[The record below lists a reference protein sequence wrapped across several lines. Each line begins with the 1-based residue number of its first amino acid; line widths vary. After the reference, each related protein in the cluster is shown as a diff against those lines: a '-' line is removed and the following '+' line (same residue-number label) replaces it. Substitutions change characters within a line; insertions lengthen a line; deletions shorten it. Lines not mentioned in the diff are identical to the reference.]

1 MLRGLITFYY
11 HLLEKKCEE
20 IPMKSIGKISVLHI
34 VFLSMT
40 VIGLKNHVTIIPS
53 LLNGAGRDSWMSVIL
68 AALITIPWLFI
79 IIYIQKQLQS
89 DSVRMR
95 LLENYPRIGNVIIYI
110 IVFYLL
116 LMAAFTMRE
125 TLQWVSTTFLIET
138 PVLLL
143 FFFFSIVCIL
153 LAVSSVYSL
162 TMANVIVLFGVVIF
176 GFFVAFVNMQIKD
189 YKLLLPFFEHGFTP
203 IIKTILYPVSG
214 YFELLL
220 LLFIQQH
227 FKKKLNFKHLLI
239 ILFILLG
246 LTIGPLVGAI
256 TEFGP
261 TEAAKQRYP
270 AFEEWRIAK
279 IGSFISHMDFFSI
292 YQWLTGTFI
301 RVGFLLF
308 ISIELLGMTGQKKRI
323 WETVAPAFIFLSLPL
338 FLINDSI
345 FIEIKGKYFLVSTS
359 LFFFILAFLFLF
371 LLRKRSNNKV
381 DRHASN

>member
-1 MLRGLITFYY
+1 
-11 HLLEKKCEE
+11 
-20 IPMKSIGKISVLHI
+20 MKSIGKISVLHI

-89 DSVRMR
+89 DSIRMR

-176 GFFVAFVNMQIKD
+176 GFFVAF
-189 YKLLLPFFEHGFTP
+189 
-203 IIKTILYPVSG
+203 
-214 YFELLL
+214 
-220 LLFIQQH
+220 
-227 FKKKLNFKHLLI
+227 
-239 ILFILLG
+239 
-246 LTIGPLVGAI
+246 
-256 TEFGP
+256 
-261 TEAAKQRYP
+261 
-270 AFEEWRIAK
+270 
-279 IGSFISHMDFFSI
+279 
-292 YQWLTGTFI
+292 
-301 RVGFLLF
+301 
-308 ISIELLGMTGQKKRI
+308 
-323 WETVAPAFIFLSLPL
+323 
-338 FLINDSI
+338 
-345 FIEIKGKYFLVSTS
+345 
-359 LFFFILAFLFLF
+359 
-371 LLRKRSNNKV
+371 
-381 DRHASN
+381 

>member
-1 MLRGLITFYY
+1 
-11 HLLEKKCEE
+11 
-20 IPMKSIGKISVLHI
+20 MKSIGKISILHI

-68 AALITIPWLFI
+68 AAIITIPWLFI
-79 IIYIQKQLQS
+79 FFQIQKQLQS
-89 DSVRMR
+89 DSIRTR
-95 LLENYPRIGNVIIYI
+95 LLTNYPRFGNIVIYV
-110 IVFYLL
+110 IVTYLL
-116 LMAAFTMRE
+116 TMAAFTMRE
-125 TLQWVSTTFLIET
+125 TLQWFSTTFLIET

-153 LAVSSVYSL
+153 LAMSSVFSI

-189 YKLLLPFFEHGFTP
+189 YSLLLPFFEHGFSPTL
-203 IIKTILYPVSG
+203 KTVLYPASG
-214 YFELLL
+214 FFELLL
-220 LLFIQQH
+220 FLFIQQH
-227 FKKKLNFKHLLI
+227 FKKKLTIKHLLI
-239 ILFILLG
+239 MLFILVG

-279 IGSFISHMDFFSI
+279 IGGFISHMDFFSI

-323 WETVAPAFIFLSLPL
+323 RETIAPAFIFLTLPL
-338 FLINDSI
+338 FLIDDSI
-345 FIEIKGKYFLVSTS
+345 FIEIKGKYFLISTTA
-359 LFFFILAFLFLF
+359 FFFILAFLLLF
-371 LLRKRSNNKV
+371 LLRKKANNKV
-381 DRHASN
+381 DSHASN